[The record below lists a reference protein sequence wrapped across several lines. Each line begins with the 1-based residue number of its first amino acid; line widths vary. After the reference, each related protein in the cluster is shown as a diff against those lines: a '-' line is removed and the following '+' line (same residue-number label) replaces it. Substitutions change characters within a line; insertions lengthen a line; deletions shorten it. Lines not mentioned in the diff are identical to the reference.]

1 MKLSFLSSA
10 EIEQKLKRTQNLKKR
25 SNLVRVLR
33 KRWEHTARSLGDGPC
48 SRLTDIN
55 FGMLP

>member
-1 MKLSFLSSA
+1 MKISFLSSA
-10 EIEQKLKRTQNLKKR
+10 EIEQKLKRTQNFKKR

-33 KRWEHTARSLGDGPC
+33 KRWEHTARSLGEG